1 MRRSPGLVAVI
12 GWVVPLALGAT
23 ARPARAFD
31 AVLSANQD
39 TFINSAA
46 ADNNDGASPSLYTG
60 HNGMGGTMRALVRFA
75 IPSDWKGRV
84 MVTRAVLAAIT
95 RGTGNAETTVPTA
108 ATEALQAVTTAWTEG
123 TGFGDMTTMN
133 TVGQAC
139 GTSGATWNQPNCAG
153 GTPWSGGSVAA
164 TVSGAASAPAMIE
177 ATVTWDSA
185 TDGNA
190 GMLADVQGWIDVPG
204 ANQGWRLSSSTE
216 DATSGEAQRFYSR
229 EVAGKGP
236 TLTVTATCRAGFVE
250 VDGGCTAG
258 SGAPDGGMP
267 DGGGSIDSGTP
278 PVQRSSDSGCS
289 CSLAASE
296 RQGPRGLLAASAT
309 FIAALAAARR
319 RRRAARL
326 SGT

>member
-1 MRRSPGLVAVI
+1 MRRSLSFVAAVALT
-12 GWVVPLALGAT
+12 VPLA
-23 ARPARAFD
+23 RSARAFE
-31 AVLSANQD
+31 AVLSADQD

-75 IPSDWKGRV
+75 IPSDWKGSV

-108 ATEALQAVTTAWTEG
+108 ATESLQAVTAAWTEG
-123 TGFGDMTTMN
+123 TGFGDMTMMN
-133 TVGQAC
+133 TVGQDC

-153 GTPWSGGSVAA
+153 GTPWAGGSVAA
-164 TVSGAASAPAMIE
+164 TVSGVASVPAMIE

-185 TDGNA
+185 TDGNT
-190 GMLADVQGWIDVPG
+190 GMLADLQAWIDVPG
-204 ANQGWRLSSSTE
+204 ANHGWRLSSSTE

-258 SGAPDGGMP
+258 SARPDGG
-267 DGGGSIDSGTP
+267 TP
-278 PVQRSSDSGCS
+278 RGKPPSDSGCS
-289 CSLAASE
+289 CGLAASDG
-296 RQGPRGLLAASAT
+296 RGPNGRLAAAVLLM
-309 FIAALAAARR
+309 AAVSAAARR
-319 RRRAARL
+319 RRSGRPRPAAHPAPAG
-326 SGT
+326 SGAE